1 MCTLIYWAKL
11 VPLLHI
17 NIDEGERSFGGQ
29 LEDFYH
35 GARCF

>member
-17 NIDEGERSFGGQ
+17 NIDEGKEA
-29 LEDFYH
+29 LEVSLKTS
-35 GARCF
+35 AM